1 MRTPCQAEP
10 IPVCS
15 HFSMLQALRLFL
27 LGVHFLVAG
36 AINIVIVLLRPF
48 NPDNSRLCGRV
59 YSVPALHFLGLD
71 ADLQVDEFRKLSGP
85 CVVAVNHLSNFD
97 LFVMGS
103 VVPRR
108 TVTIGK
114 KSLRWIPI
122 FGQIY
127 WLAGNVL
134 INRGNAA
141 QAKQAMLETT
151 EALQKRDTSI
161 WVFVEGTR
169 NLGKGLLPFKKGAFQ
184 MAIAAQVPIV
194 PLCCSNYKR
203 TMRLNR
209 WHSGTLAIRALPPI
223 PTRGLTLEDVPALVA
238 QCRQQMVDCIDALD
252 AVADIAA
259 PFVSH

>member
-1 MRTPCQAEP
+1 
-10 IPVCS
+10 
-15 HFSMLQALRLFL
+15 MLHTLRLFL

-36 AINIVIVLLRPF
+36 AINMVIVLIRPF
-48 NPDNSRLCGRV
+48 NPDNNRLCGRV

-184 MAIAAQVPIV
+184 MAIAAGVPII
-194 PLCCSNYKR
+194 PLCCSSYKK
-203 TMRLNR
+203 TMQLSR
-209 WHSGTLAIRALPPI
+209 WHSGDVCIRALPAI
-223 PTRGLTLEDVPALVA
+223 PTQGMTMEDIPALMEC
-238 QCRQQMVDCIDALD
+238 CRSQMVACIAELD
-252 AVADIAA
+252 QQAQSA
-259 PFVSH
+259 PQ

>member
-1 MRTPCQAEP
+1 
-10 IPVCS
+10 
-15 HFSMLQALRLFL
+15 MLHTLRLFL

-36 AINIVIVLLRPF
+36 AINMVIVLIRPF

-59 YSVPALHFLGLD
+59 YSLPALRFLGLD
-71 ADLQVDEFRKLSGP
+71 ADLQVDEFRKLNSP
-85 CVVAVNHLSNFD
+85 CVVVVNHLSNFD
-97 LFVMGS
+97 LFIMGS

-114 KSLRWIPI
+114 KSLRWVPI

-134 INRGNAA
+134 INRSNAA

-203 TMRLNR
+203 SMRLNR
-209 WHSGTLAIRALPPI
+209 WHSGKLVIRALPPI
-223 PTRGLTLEDVPALVA
+223 STAGMTLDDMPELMERCHA
-238 QCRQQMVDCIDALD
+238 QMVTCIDLLD
-252 AVADIAA
+252 AE
-259 PFVSH
+259 

>member
-1 MRTPCQAEP
+1 
-10 IPVCS
+10 
-15 HFSMLQALRLFL
+15 MLHIFRVFL

-36 AINIVIVLLRPF
+36 AINLVIVLLRPF

-59 YSVPALHFLGLD
+59 YSVPALRFLGLA
-71 ADLQVDEFRKLSGP
+71 ADLQVDEFRKLNRP
-85 CVVAVNHLSNFD
+85 CVVVANHQSNFD
-97 LFVMGS
+97 LFILGS

-141 QAKQAMLETT
+141 QAKQAMLDTT
-151 EALQKRDTSI
+151 EALQKHDTSI

-169 NLGKGLLPFKKGAFQ
+169 NFGRGLLPFKKGAFQ
-184 MAIAAQVPIV
+184 MAIAAGVPIV

-209 WHSGTLAIRALPPI
+209 WHSGPLRIRALPPI
-223 PTRGLTLEDVPALVA
+223 DTAGLTLDEMPALMER
-238 QCRQQMVDCIDALD
+238 CREQMVACINEMDALELKT
-252 AVADIAA
+252 AIRPA
-259 PFVSH
+259 

>member
-1 MRTPCQAEP
+1 
-10 IPVCS
+10 
-15 HFSMLQALRLFL
+15 MLHTLRLFL

-36 AINIVIVLLRPF
+36 AINMVIVLIRPF

-59 YSVPALHFLGLD
+59 YSLPALRFLGLN
-71 ADLQVDEFRKLSGP
+71 ADLQVDEFRKLNSP
-85 CVVAVNHLSNFD
+85 CVVVVNHLSNFD
-97 LFVMGS
+97 LFIMGS

-114 KSLRWIPI
+114 KSLRWVPI

-134 INRGNAA
+134 INRSNAA

-203 TMRLNR
+203 NMRLNR
-209 WHSGTLAIRALPPI
+209 WHSGKLVIRALPPI
-223 PTRGLTLEDVPALVA
+223 STTGMTLDDMPELMER
-238 QCRQQMVDCIDALD
+238 CRAQMVTCIDLMD
-252 AVADIAA
+252 AE
-259 PFVSH
+259 

>member
-1 MRTPCQAEP
+1 
-10 IPVCS
+10 
-15 HFSMLQALRLFL
+15 MLHTLRLFL

-36 AINIVIVLLRPF
+36 AINMVIVLIRPF

-59 YSVPALHFLGLD
+59 YSLPALRFLGLN
-71 ADLQVDEFRKLSGP
+71 ADLQVDEFRKLNSP
-85 CVVAVNHLSNFD
+85 CVVVVNHLSNFD
-97 LFVMGS
+97 LFIMGS

-114 KSLRWIPI
+114 KSLRWVPI

-134 INRGNAA
+134 INRSNAA

-151 EALQKRDTSI
+151 EALQRRDTSI

-203 TMRLNR
+203 NMRLNR
-209 WHSGTLAIRALPPI
+209 WHSGKLVIRALPPI
-223 PTRGLTLEDVPALVA
+223 STTGMTLDDMPELMER
-238 QCRQQMVDCIDALD
+238 CRAQMVTCIDLMD
-252 AVADIAA
+252 AE
-259 PFVSH
+259 

>member
-1 MRTPCQAEP
+1 
-10 IPVCS
+10 
-15 HFSMLQALRLFL
+15 MLHTLRLFL

-36 AINIVIVLLRPF
+36 AINMVIVLIRPF

-59 YSVPALHFLGLD
+59 YSLPALRFLGLN
-71 ADLQVDEFRKLSGP
+71 ADLQVDEFRKLNSP
-85 CVVAVNHLSNFD
+85 CVVVVNHLSNFD
-97 LFVMGS
+97 LFIMGS

-114 KSLRWIPI
+114 KSLRWVPI

-134 INRGNAA
+134 INRSNAA

-203 TMRLNR
+203 SMRLNR
-209 WHSGTLAIRALPPI
+209 WHSGKLVIRALPPI
-223 PTRGLTLEDVPALVA
+223 STTGMTLDDMPELMER
-238 QCRQQMVDCIDALD
+238 CRAQMVTCIDLMD
-252 AVADIAA
+252 AE
-259 PFVSH
+259 